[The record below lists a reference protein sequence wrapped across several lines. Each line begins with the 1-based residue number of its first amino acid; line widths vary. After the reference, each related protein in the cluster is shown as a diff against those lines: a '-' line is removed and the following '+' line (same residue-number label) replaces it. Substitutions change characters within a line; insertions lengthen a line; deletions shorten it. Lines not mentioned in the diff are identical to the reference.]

1 MKRENIEIGIKVV
14 PHSKSYCGDL
24 ENSVN
29 WNYAKMI
36 NQPYLFVSRIHNDY
50 IVLDTIKGSN
60 NGDFFLPEDFEPYI
74 EETKT
79 NLENNN
85 EGRNI
90 KMEKFDLNSS
100 MLFKMRDEKLYALLP
115 DHENDLVFYD
125 VEDINAGYTEG
136 TVFFNDTCNDLEH
149 CDDSNYDIIAIK
161 QYKSYVEVLSQVLCN
176 REPKEWDWVKEIEK
190 EDLEEESKVENTV
203 QNITINITIDSKMD
217 INNLMCQIENGI
229 RNLNFNRLAI

>member
-136 TVFFNDTCNDLEH
+136 TVFFNDTATTEIYTLSLHDALPIYVSFLNELK
-149 CDDSNYDIIAIK
+149 SLRNLTFLMIITSLI
-161 QYKSYVEVLSQVLCN
+161 
-176 REPKEWDWVKEIEK
+176 IEST
-190 EDLEEESKVENTV
+190 LT
-203 QNITINITIDSKMD
+203 
-217 INNLMCQIENGI
+217 IEN
-229 RNLNFNRLAI
+229 N

>member
-1 MKRENIEIGIKVV
+1 
-14 PHSKSYCGDL
+14 L
-24 ENSVN
+24 
-29 WNYAKMI
+29 AKCKNK
-36 NQPYLFVSRIHNDY
+36 NQPYLFVSRIQSDKIILNDD
-50 IVLDTIKGSN
+50 IDDEF
-60 NGDFFLPEDFEPYI
+60 GDFFLPEDFEPYI
-74 EETKT
+74 EES
-79 NLENNN
+79 ESV
-85 EGRNI
+85 
-90 KMEKFDLNSS
+90 KMKKSDLNSS

-149 CDDSNYDIIAIK
+149 CNDSNYDIIAIR
-161 QYKSYVEVLSQVLCN
+161 QYASYVEVLSQVLCD
-176 REPKEWDWVKEIEK
+176 REPKEWDWVEETEK
-190 EDLEEESKVENTV
+190 EDLKEESKVENTV